1 MMLHILFTLFST
13 LCQIIPLAGPT
24 MVYGGGTVSTPV
36 DSPGTGTYSSAQ
48 TITITSTNSTSIYY
62 TVDGSTPACPS
73 TGTLYSGGFTSP
85 SSTFTLKAI
94 GCRTGW
100 TSSGI
105 DTSNYTISGGSTKTV
120 IAHEYAPLSG
130 GSPISTVGANTLVVA
145 EVIYGVSTSAVYPAD
160 LIGGVASGN
169 TWVQCGSDNVSAA
182 NSSFHIGIWY
192 AASANVGAN
201 HTFPAN
207 TIPGYS
213 YFYVVAYSNGSASPC
228 DTAATAFNAGGG
240 SPANSLSTGS
250 VTPATSGELVLT
262 FPLCYQGTAASTN
275 TINGGFTA
283 VDAGYLSGPLWS
295 STGYLIQTAATA
307 ANPTWN
313 NSAGS
318 GTPFYGALIQGF
330 K

>member
-105 DTSNYTISGGSTKTV
+105 DTSNYTISGGGGTFVQACSNYNPTSPSSLGCTF
-120 IAHEYAPLSG
+120 
-130 GSPISTVGANTLVVA
+130 GSPITAGHLLVFTVACYGGGATPTWSGDS
-145 EVIYGVSTSAVYPAD
+145 GVFVQDGTGSFSSSSAFYAHVLSAVGGGTTITETASCGYPA
-160 LIGGVASGN
+160 ISG
-169 TWVQCGSDNVSAA
+169 A
-182 NSSFHIGIWY
+182 
-192 AASANVGAN
+192 
-201 HTFPAN
+201 
-207 TIPGYS
+207 
-213 YFYVVAYSNGSASPC
+213 
-228 DTAATAFNAGGG
+228 
-240 SPANSLSTGS
+240 
-250 VTPATSGELVLT
+250 E
-262 FPLCYQGTAASTN
+262 
-275 TINGGFTA
+275 FTA
-283 VDAGYLSGPLWS
+283 VSAFDTGDFSANGTGTSIASNTTAGTIGDL
-295 STGYLIQTAATA
+295 LIGFAATYTSSP
-307 ANPTWN
+307 NPTV
-313 NSAGS
+313 GS
-318 GTPFYGALIQGF
+318 GWTLASGSSIQGQAMEYKTQSAASPSATFTNGGSSAWGAGIWAF
-330 K
+330 KP